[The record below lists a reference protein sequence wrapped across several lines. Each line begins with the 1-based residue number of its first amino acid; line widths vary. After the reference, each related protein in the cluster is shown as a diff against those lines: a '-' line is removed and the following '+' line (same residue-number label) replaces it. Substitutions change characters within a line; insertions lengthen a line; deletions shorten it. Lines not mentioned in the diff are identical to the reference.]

1 MFGVTLT
8 DNFQYQI
15 LTILLTKIK
24 GKMSTLMINPHKPKQ
39 TKNMEASESNHL
51 IFFLPQSTKCTFQE
65 KVIYMTNQSWNR
77 HFILYIDMFQNLQ
90 LNKMCVC
97 VLTVQDQ

>member
-1 MFGVTLT
+1 MFDVTLT

-15 LTILLTKIK
+15 LTILLTEIK

-51 IFFLPQSTKCTFQE
+51 IFFLPGSTNVPFK
-65 KVIYMTNQSWNR
+65 KKL
-77 HFILYIDMFQNLQ
+77 FI
-90 LNKMCVC
+90 
-97 VLTVQDQ
+97 